1 MAVIQPAS
9 TQDPQASEFPSE
21 KGRHLKGSDLLFM
34 LIMFNKI
41 IVSTHLGHVINKESF
56 WRRT

>member
-9 TQDPQASEFPSE
+9 TQDPQASGFPSE
-21 KGRHLKGSDLLFM
+21 KGRHLKGSDPLFM

-56 WRRT
+56 W